1 MLHEV
6 LVLTTEVVHPDV
18 RMPALITRQTQAAID
33 RYLDSLPT
41 PARRDVD
48 RPDTDPTYDRS
59 GITAHRRPP

>member
-1 MLHEV
+1 
-6 LVLTTEVVHPDV
+6 
-18 RMPALITRQTQAAID
+18 MPAPITRQAQAAVD
-33 RYLDSLPT
+33 GYLDSLPTT